1 MIAEF
6 GYGIALVSFL
16 VAIYSIVAAVYGA
29 QKKIRFHGGKRA
41 ARHVTH
47 ISSYYAC
54 GRGIDLFIGQ

>member
-29 QKKIRFHGGKRA
+29 QKKSASMVAQRRSVK
-41 ARHVTH
+41 
-47 ISSYYAC
+47 
-54 GRGIDLFIGQ
+54 